1 MSRNLVPI
9 LIRHSLDNIPG
20 FLRASPQWIHWA
32 ATEEKND
39 GRFNKVPVSRTGFNI
54 NAHDPINWMT
64 FEEAAQSF
72 NPAVHSGIA
81 IDLGGSKVKAAD
93 TLEEVFLI
101 GVDLDRCVLCVNQDG
116 TPALTPQ
123 ARGIIDALNSYCVVL
138 HPKLTHLAG

>member
-1 MSRNLVPI
+1 MNRNIVPTP
-9 LIRHSLDNIPG
+9 IRHRSDNIPA
-20 FLRASPQWIHWA
+20 FLRSSTQWIHWA

-81 IDLGGSKVKAAD
+81 IDLAGSKVKAAD

-101 GVDLDRCVLCVNQDG
+101 RGGVYKLVRLGLFPGPTKITKRSSRWPDDRVFDW
-116 TPALTPQ
+116 AK
-123 ARGIIDALNSYCVVL
+123 AREQS
-138 HPKLTHLAG
+138 